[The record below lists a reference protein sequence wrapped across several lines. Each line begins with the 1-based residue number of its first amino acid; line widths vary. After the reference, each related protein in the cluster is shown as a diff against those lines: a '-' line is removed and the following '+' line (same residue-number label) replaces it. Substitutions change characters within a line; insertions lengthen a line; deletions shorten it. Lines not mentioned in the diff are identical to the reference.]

1 MSELEMVFVALEL
14 WYASAALGAGMIVGD
29 WMKGFIK

>member
-14 WYASAALGAGMIVGD
+14 WYASAALGAGMMVGD
-29 WMKGFIK
+29 WMKGLVK

>member
-14 WYASAALGAGMIVGD
+14 WYASAALGAGMMVGN